1 MGHRTGRKKRKTN
14 PSGIN
19 QRHPSGR
26 LYEPGPK
33 EREDEIRG
41 VVIDARQRIWGMTE
55 QQASFPEAGSVV
67 GRLRLSRTISAAQA
81 EAALKYAETMALADA
96 AILAKRIGSSG
107 DLNRSRGHDDSD
119 GTEPGY
125 VAKCKAAIAKSI
137 ECHRALRE
145 AHQLARWAVDTIVL
159 EDQPIPADGEL
170 RLGLNALCRVFKIP
184 LHKAA

>member
-1 MGHRTGRKKRKTN
+1 
-14 PSGIN
+14 
-19 QRHPSGR
+19 
-26 LYEPGPK
+26 
-33 EREDEIRG
+33 
-41 VVIDARQRIWGMTE
+41 MTE
-55 QQASFPEAGSVV
+55 AQAKFPEAGSVI
-67 GRLRLSRTISAAQA
+67 GRLLLAKVVSYPQA
-81 EAALKYAETMALADA
+81 EAAMKYAETMALANA
-96 AILAKRIGSSG
+96 AILSKRIGSSG

-125 VAKCKAAIAKSI
+125 VARCQASIAKSI

-170 RLGLNALCRVFKIP
+170 RLGLNALCRVFRIP